1 MLFQEISYWDNGI
14 VYSANKYRET
24 DGINDITY
32 LLCNS
37 IVKILTDKGILS
49 QDQLAKEMDTLN
61 TKLYEATKEQVEKEM
76 KEGA

>member
-1 MLFQEISYWDNGI
+1 MSEN
-14 VYSANKYRET
+14 ET
-24 DGINDITY
+24 KEFSVDERLQAVENQAYITY